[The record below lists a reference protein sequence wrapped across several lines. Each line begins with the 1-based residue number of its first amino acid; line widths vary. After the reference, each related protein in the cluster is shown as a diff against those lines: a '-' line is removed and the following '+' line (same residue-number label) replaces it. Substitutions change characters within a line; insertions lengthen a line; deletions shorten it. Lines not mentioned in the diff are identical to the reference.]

1 MMHIINEKDNR
12 NKTIMVIPESEASKK
27 KEAAKYGIDLDGDLD
42 GDTIKMTDGKI
53 FRFPNMR

>member
-1 MMHIINEKDNR
+1 MIHIINEKDNR

-27 KEAAKYGIDLDGDLD
+27 EATKYGIDLDGDLD